1 MYNQFISE
9 EKELLGKMRNGDK
22 LAFEII
28 YHRYKGL
35 LYVHVAKHLKDQE
48 EAQDIIHDIF
58 LNLWQNRGVLRIEGN
73 LTAYLYQ
80 SVRNRVINHQLKSQ
94 RANDYVNSFMG
105 FLAHSRVDTDHLV
118 REKMLRERI
127 ETEIA
132 ALPEKMRIVFEMS
145 RKEGLSHKE
154 IAERLKLSEQSVR
167 SHVKGALKI
176 LRLRFGFFIFLC
188 LITGI

>member
-58 LNLWQNRGVLRIEGN
+58 LNLWQNRGVLRIVGN